1 MPYSLK
7 GKNVL
12 VAAGSR
18 GLGAVICQKFA
29 AEGCN
34 VAINYH
40 SNHEVAEDLASRL
53 EKEYSIKSIILQGDS
68 ELPEDNQRIV
78 QEANEQLSGLDIV
91 IANAGWT
98 RFADRRDI
106 YALSFEEWDKARCS
120 LACWKVN
127 VMSHLQL
134 MQAAKPIFEKNAD
147 GGVYIMTSS
156 IAGITPD
163 GSSMGYSVT
172 KAAALHLMKHLA
184 LSVGPKIRVNAVLPG
199 LLLTDWGK
207 KYGETTIEWLNQK
220 AILKHETDL
229 DDCADM
235 FVTLAKNTSM
245 TGQQIVVDSGL
256 SMGTPP
262 SK

>member
-1 MPYSLK
+1 
-7 GKNVL
+7 
-12 VAAGSR
+12 
-18 GLGAVICQKFA
+18 
-29 AEGCN
+29 
-34 VAINYH
+34 
-40 SNHEVAEDLASRL
+40 
-53 EKEYSIKSIILQGDS
+53 
-68 ELPEDNQRIV
+68 
-78 QEANEQLSGLDIV
+78 
-91 IANAGWT
+91 
-98 RFADRRDI
+98 
-106 YALSFEEWDKARCS
+106 
-120 LACWKVN
+120 
-127 VMSHLQL
+127 MSHLQL
-134 MQAAKPIFEKNAD
+134 MQAAKPILEKNAD
-147 GGVYIMTSS
+147 GGVYVMTSS

-184 LSVGPKIRVNAVLPG
+184 LSVGPTIRVNAVLPG

-207 KYGETTIEWLNQK
+207 KYGDAAIEWLNQK

-229 DDCADM
+229 EDCANM